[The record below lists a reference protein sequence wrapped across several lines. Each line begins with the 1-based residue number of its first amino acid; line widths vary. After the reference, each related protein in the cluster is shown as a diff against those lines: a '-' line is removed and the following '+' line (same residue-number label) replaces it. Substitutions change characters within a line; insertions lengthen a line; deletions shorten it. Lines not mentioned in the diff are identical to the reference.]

1 MDELVG
7 PAPLGA
13 LDRSVESSARAAR
26 TRWGLAS
33 VMTDMGARFRIG
45 AAVVAR
51 LVRRG
56 HAARRVWWS
65 AVQSVRER

>member
-7 PAPLGA
+7 PASLGA
-13 LDRSVESSARAAR
+13 LDRGVELGESRAYPL
-26 TRWGLAS
+26 GLAS

-51 LVRRG
+51 FVRRG
-56 HAARRVWWS
+56 HAARRVW
-65 AVQSVRER
+65 EG